1 MTGSVS
7 IPGTG
12 VSSGR
17 LDLGSLPVRTILRGL
32 SGVVM
37 VTVGGIGAA
46 AVPMPDKLL
55 DGTVFSWVRYGHG
68 KELATAMLY
77 AGLLLLVWAWIE
89 LGRAVRA
96 GQVGRR
102 GVLVAIAAWTV
113 PLLFAPALFSRDLY
127 LYLAQGD
134 LGLHG
139 YDPYTNGVSVLND
152 TLSHNVD
159 AIWQNTS
166 APYGPLF
173 VLLTKG
179 VVLFTGQHVEIGII
193 MLRCV
198 FCAGLV
204 LLCWALPRLAT
215 ALGGDPV
222 VTLWFGAANPLV
234 LAYLVGGG
242 HNDLLMVGLLAAG
255 AVLVIERRHTLGI
268 ALVTCGFSVK
278 ATAAV
283 LLPFLVWI
291 WAARMTGSRL
301 RRFTKA
307 SGASLGVFI
316 AVFGV
321 LTMIAQVNLDWVKA
335 LNVTDLVVT
344 WMSLPTAAAQLS
356 SGIAG
361 IFTATDP
368 AQFLSV
374 ARMLGWMLLAVLVAR
389 QWWLARSGDVP
400 TVLRRAAFALLTV
413 VLLSPATL
421 PWYFTWPLIVAAG
434 FAWSGTG
441 LAIGCGVSVW
451 IMLSTYPAGS
461 GGLYSFPYLAFIG
474 AIAVLA
480 GFSLLRP
487 DPLRLSGRFVRTGR
501 FSGLAGSSLRAPLV
515 HDALSTPVVNRAP
528 GD

>member
-1 MTGSVS
+1 MTTPVS
-7 IPGTG
+7 IPGTSA
-12 VSSGR
+12 SSDR

-37 VTVGGIGAA
+37 VAAGGIGAA
-46 AVPMPDKLL
+46 AIPMPDKLL

-68 KELATAMLY
+68 KELATAVLY
-77 AGLLLLVWAWIE
+77 AGLLMLVWAWIE

-96 GQVGRR
+96 KQVGRR

-139 YDPYTNGVSVLND
+139 FNPYTNGVSVLND

-159 AIWQNTS
+159 AIWQNTP
-166 APYGPLF
+166 APYGPMFMLI
-173 VLLTKG
+173 VKG
-179 VVLFTGQHVEIGII
+179 VVLFTGQHVEIGLIL
-193 MLRCV
+193 LRCV
-198 FCAGLV
+198 FCTGLV

-222 VTLWFGAANPLV
+222 VALWFGAANPLV

-255 AVLVIERRHTLGI
+255 AVFVIERRHALGI

-283 LLPFLVWI
+283 VLPFLVWT
-291 WAARMTGSRL
+291 WAARCSGSPA
-301 RRFTKA
+301 RRFVKA
-307 SGASLGVFI
+307 TAASL
-316 AVFGV
+316 AVFV
-321 LTMIAQVNLDWVKA
+321 PIFAVATMIAQVNLGWLKA
-335 LNVTDLVVT
+335 LDVTNLVVT
-344 WMSLPTAAAQLS
+344 WMSLPTAAAQLAN
-356 SGIAG
+356 GIAG

-368 AQFLSV
+368 VQFLSV
-374 ARMLGWMLLAVLVAR
+374 ARAIGWLLLGVLVAR

-400 TVLRRAAFALLTV
+400 TVLRRASFALLTV

-421 PWYFTWPLIVAAG
+421 PWYFTWPLVMAAG

-441 LAIGCGVSVW
+441 LAIGCGVSAW

-461 GGLYSFPYLAFIG
+461 GGLYNFAYLALIAAVGVIAG
-474 AIAVLA
+474 A
-480 GFSLLRP
+480 SLLRP
-487 DPLRLSGRFVRTGR
+487 DPLRLSGRFSR
-501 FSGLAGSSLRAPLV
+501 LAGSSLRAPM
-515 HDALSTPVVNRAP
+515 VVTGTRTP

>member
-1 MTGSVS
+1 VS
-7 IPGTG
+7 G
-12 VSSGR
+12 GR

-37 VTVGGIGAA
+37 VAVGGIGAA

-68 KELATAMLY
+68 KELATAVLY
-77 AGLLLLVWAWIE
+77 AGLLMLLWAWIE
-89 LGRAVRA
+89 LGRMVRA
-96 GQVGRR
+96 KQVDRR

-139 YDPYTNGVSVLND
+139 FNPYTNGVSVLND

-159 AIWQNTS
+159 AIWQNTP
-166 APYGPLF
+166 APYGPMFMLI
-173 VLLTKG
+173 VKG
-179 VVLFTGQHVEIGII
+179 VVLFTGQHVEIGLIL
-193 MLRCV
+193 LRCV
-198 FCAGLV
+198 FCVGLV

-255 AVLVIERRHTLGI
+255 AVFVIERRHALGI

-283 LLPFLVWI
+283 ALPFLVWT
-291 WAARMTGSRL
+291 WAARLSGSPA
-301 RRFTKA
+301 RRFAKA
-307 SGASLGVFI
+307 TAAGL
-316 AVFGV
+316 AVFV
-321 LTMIAQVNLDWVKA
+321 PIFALATMVAQVDLGWLRA

-344 WMSLPTAAAQLS
+344 WMSLPTAAAQLAN
-356 SGIAG
+356 GVAG

-374 ARMLGWMLLAVLVAR
+374 ARAIGWLLLGVLVVR

-400 TVLRRAAFALLTV
+400 TVLRRASFALLTV

-421 PWYFTWPLIVAAG
+421 PWYFTWPLALAAG

-441 LAIGCGVSVW
+441 LAIGCGVSAW

-461 GGLYSFPYLAFIG
+461 GGLYNFAYLALIAAVG
-474 AIAVLA
+474 AIAGL
-480 GFSLLRP
+480 SLLRP
-487 DPLRLSGRFVRTGR
+487 DPLRLSGRFSR
-501 FSGLAGSSLRAPLV
+501 LAGSSLRAPGRPETEQV
-515 HDALSTPVVNRAP
+515 S
-528 GD
+528 GF

>member
-1 MTGSVS
+1 MTTPVS
-7 IPGTG
+7 IPGTSA
-12 VSSGR
+12 SSDR

-37 VTVGGIGAA
+37 VTFGGIGAA
-46 AVPMPDKLL
+46 AVPLPDKLL
-55 DGTVFSWVRYGHG
+55 DGTMFSWVRYGHG
-68 KELATAMLY
+68 KELAAAVLY
-77 AGLLLLVWAWIE
+77 AGLLMLVWAWIE
-89 LGRAVRA
+89 LGRGVRA
-96 GQVGRR
+96 GHIGRR

-139 YDPYTNGVSVLND
+139 FNPYTNGVSVLND

-159 AIWQNTS
+159 AIWQNTP

-179 VVLFTGQHVEIGII
+179 IVLFTGQHVEIGLVL
-193 MLRCV
+193 LRCV
-198 FCAGLV
+198 FCIGLV
-204 LLCWALPRLAT
+204 LLCWALPRLAG
-215 ALGGDPV
+215 ALGGNPV
-222 VTLWFGAANPLV
+222 VALWFGAANPLV

-255 AVLVIERRHTLGI
+255 AVLVVERRHALGI

-283 LLPFLVWI
+283 LLPFLVWL
-291 WAARMTGSRL
+291 WAARLSGSRL
-301 RRFTKA
+301 SRFAKA
-307 SGASLGVFI
+307 TGAGLAIFGSI
-316 AVFGV
+316 FGV
-321 LTMIAQVNLDWVKA
+321 LTLIAQVNLGWVKA
-335 LNVTDLVVT
+335 LDVTNLVVT
-344 WMSLPTAAAQLS
+344 WMSMPTAAGQLGN
-356 SGIAG
+356 GIAG

-368 AQFLSV
+368 AHFLSV
-374 ARMLGWMLLAVLVAR
+374 ARTIGWVVLAVLVAR

-400 TVLRRAAFALLTV
+400 TVLRRASFALLTV

-421 PWYFTWPLIVAAG
+421 PWYFTWPLVMAAG

-441 LAIGCGVSVW
+441 LAIGAAVSVW
-451 IMLSTYPAGS
+451 ITLSTYPAGS
-461 GGLYSFPYLAFIG
+461 GGLYNFPYLAMIAG
-474 AIAVLA
+474 IAVLA

-487 DPLRLSGRFVRTGR
+487 DPFRLSGRISR
-501 FSGLAGSSLRAPLV
+501 LAGSSLRAPNV
-515 HDALSTPVVNRAP
+515 DDNAAVN
-528 GD
+528 

>member
-1 MTGSVS
+1 M
-7 IPGTG
+7 
-12 VSSGR
+12 SSDR

-37 VTVGGIGAA
+37 VAVGGVGAA
-46 AVPMPDKLL
+46 ALPMPDKAL
-55 DGTVFSWVRYGHG
+55 DGTVFSWVQYGHG
-68 KELATAMLY
+68 KELATAVLY
-77 AGLLLLVWAWIE
+77 AGLLMLAWAWIE
-89 LGRAVRA
+89 LGRKVRA
-96 GQVGRR
+96 GEVGRR

-134 LGLHG
+134 LGLRG
-139 YDPYTNGVSVLND
+139 FNPYTNGVSVLND

-159 AIWQNTS
+159 AIWQNTP

-179 VVLFTGQHVEIGII
+179 VVLFTGQHVEIGIVL
-193 MLRCV
+193 LRCV
-198 FCAGLV
+198 FCVGLV
-204 LLCWALPRLAT
+204 LLCWALPRLAK

-222 VTLWFGAANPLV
+222 VALWFGAANPLV

-255 AVLVIERRHTLGI
+255 AVFVIEGRHVLGI

-278 ATAAV
+278 ATAAI
-283 LLPFLVWI
+283 LLPFLVWL
-291 WAARMTGSRL
+291 WAARMTGSPA
-301 RRFTKA
+301 RRFAKA
-307 SGASLGVFI
+307 TGASL
-316 AVFGV
+316 AVFV
-321 LTMIAQVNLDWVKA
+321 PIFVAATFIAQVDLGWVKA
-335 LNVTDLVVT
+335 LNVTNLVVT
-344 WMSLPTAAAQLS
+344 WMSLPTAAAQLAN
-356 SGIAG
+356 GIAG

-368 AQFLSV
+368 SQFLSV
-374 ARMLGWMLLAVLVAR
+374 ARMIGWLVLAVLVAR

-400 TVLRRAAFALLTV
+400 TVLRRASFALLTV

-421 PWYFTWPLIVAAG
+421 PWYFSWPLVIAAG

-461 GGLYSFPYLAFIG
+461 GGLYNFPYLALIAAVG
-474 AIAVLA
+474 AIAGL
-480 GFSLLRP
+480 SLLRP
-487 DPLRLSGRFVRTGR
+487 DPLRLSGRFSR
-501 FSGLAGSSLRAPLV
+501 LAGSSLRVPLV
-515 HDALSTPVVNRAP
+515 DSRAP